1 MHEHAEAHNV
11 PPALLCSGCD
21 PLVSAQGY
29 NTRWLDR
36 RMPIKNRQIDVEV
49 LSEMRFAPCDA
60 TLIADDTCD
69 RATEPGF
76 RRKPEANKLSERR
89 QVAQSPAR

>member
-1 MHEHAEAHNV
+1 
-11 PPALLCSGCD
+11 
-21 PLVSAQGY
+21 
-29 NTRWLDR
+29 
-36 RMPIKNRQIDVEV
+36 MPIKNRQIDVEV

-76 RRKPEANKLSERR
+76 RRKPEANKLSERP
-89 QVAQSPAR
+89 QVAQSPARGRSSTSFQSSPAAFGQSIIFFRSETAAGASRDS